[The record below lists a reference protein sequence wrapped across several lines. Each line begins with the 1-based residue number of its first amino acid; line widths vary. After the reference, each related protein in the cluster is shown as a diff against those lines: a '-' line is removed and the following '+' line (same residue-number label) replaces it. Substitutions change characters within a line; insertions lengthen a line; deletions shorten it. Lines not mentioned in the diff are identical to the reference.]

1 MEKEINWIEIGSIQ
15 ERDVLEDV
23 LVLTDNREI
32 HVGYFSAIDDFQ
44 QYSKEGWSGKIT
56 HFALLSEIR
65 AVLNP
70 QNDSK
75 REPEECDHNYE
86 IGSAI
91 GKEVFVCKKCGDII

>member
-1 MEKEINWIEIGSIQ
+1 MKKEINWIEIGSIQ
-15 ERDVLEDV
+15 ESDVLEDV

-75 REPEECDHNYE
+75 RGQFFEPDDPRASIPTPYK
-86 IGSAI
+86 
-91 GKEVFVCKKCGDII
+91 GKYRV